1 MGQPLS
7 SSFKKGRAVEFADFQ
22 NGRYDPYE
30 PSRDMPKVLF
40 SIALDPGG
48 CLQGNYLEKVGQVKG
63 EKEFLFSAYS
73 AFQVPNPNPLP

>member
-1 MGQPLS
+1 VGQPLA
-7 SSFKKGRAVEFADFQ
+7 SSFRKERAVTFADFQ

-30 PSRDMPKVLF
+30 PSKDMPKVLF
-40 SIALDPGG
+40 IIALDPVG
-48 CLQGNYLEKVGQVKG
+48 CRQGNYLEKVGQVKG